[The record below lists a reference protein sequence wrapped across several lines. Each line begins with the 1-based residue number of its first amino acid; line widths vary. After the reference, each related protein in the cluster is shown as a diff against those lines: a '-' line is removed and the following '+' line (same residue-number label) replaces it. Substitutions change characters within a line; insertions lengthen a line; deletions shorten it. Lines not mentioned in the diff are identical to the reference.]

1 MILSGKSKLFF
12 NENASVY
19 LAKKTRVDGKK
30 IRTSD
35 LFFWFPNDFF
45 GINYIFSP
53 LKFREKLVAYLLNK
67 LSAEHEAVKFLKEAS
82 STLIILPARDWDWGL
97 NEAYE

>member
-1 MILSGKSKLFF
+1 LILSGKSKLFF

-35 LFFWFPNDFF
+35 LFFWFPTDFF
-45 GINYIFSP
+45 QISYVAHP
-53 LKFREKLVAYLLNK
+53 LKFREKLIAYLLEK
-67 LSAEHEAVKFLKEAS
+67 LPPEHEAVNLLKEAS
-82 STLIILPARDWDWGL
+82 PTLVILPARDWDWSL
-97 NEAYE
+97 NEAKD

>member
-35 LFFWFPNDFF
+35 LFFWFPTDFF
-45 GINYIFSP
+45 QISYVAHP
-53 LKFREKLVAYLLNK
+53 LKFREKLIAYLLEK
-67 LSAEHEAVKFLKEAS
+67 LPPEHEAVNRLSDISDPSGE
-82 STLIILPARDWDWGL
+82 GL
-97 NEAYE
+97 GLEPE